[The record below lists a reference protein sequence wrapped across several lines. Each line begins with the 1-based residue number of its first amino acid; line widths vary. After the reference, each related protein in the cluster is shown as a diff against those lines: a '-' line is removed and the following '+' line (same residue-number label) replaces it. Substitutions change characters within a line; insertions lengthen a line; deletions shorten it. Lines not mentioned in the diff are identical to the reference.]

1 MIILFID
8 REVTNYMEKVIK
20 RNKLTEH
27 ISYYISDNTIYLFQD
42 EYNFT
47 KEDIKLLSKRL
58 SLIIEENDIS
68 YINITASEIEKKKDL
83 YRDLGFTLSYYDVNK
98 LNLLFKGRKDKTK
111 YRCYGIMTKSDFLNE
126 LMEDKKVEDK
136 KNEDN
141 TKVVNSNSGFVSSMI
156 LLFGGI
162 ILLCY
167 LCVEGA
173 IYLVKQKGDIM
184 LVSDL
189 LVILQKII
197 DISLVWMMVY
207 FILKNIKN
215 NVKIILLFKGVL
227 VILVIKILSDT
238 LNLTTIG
245 LLLEYV
251 IMWGPLALIIIFQP
265 EIRSILEHIGRKQ
278 LLGRHKVLTLDE
290 REKLVYEIMSAVD
303 YLRKSRIGALIVVER
318 DISLNE
324 YIERSKPIYGD
335 ISSELLISIF
345 FPRNPLHDG
354 GVIIQG
360 NKITSAGAVFPI
372 SINSKISKKL
382 GTRHRAAIGISEES
396 DAIAIVVSEETG
408 KISIAVDGN
417 LNYNLSLDDARMI
430 LVEELKPKREV
441 LLDDEFVDE
450 KEDDNDEEA

>member
-1 MIILFID
+1 M
-8 REVTNYMEKVIK
+8 
-20 RNKLTEH
+20 
-27 ISYYISDNTIYLFQD
+27 
-42 EYNFT
+42 
-47 KEDIKLLSKRL
+47 
-58 SLIIEENDIS
+58 
-68 YINITASEIEKKKDL
+68 
-83 YRDLGFTLSYYDVNK
+83 TLDSV
-98 LNLLFKGRKDKTK
+98 
-111 YRCYGIMTKSDFLNE
+111 
-126 LMEDKKVEDK
+126 
-136 KNEDN
+136 
-141 TKVVNSNSGFVSSMI
+141 
-156 LLFGGI
+156 
-162 ILLCY
+162 
-167 LCVEGA
+167 
-173 IYLVKQKGDIM
+173 
-184 LVSDL
+184 
-189 LVILQKII
+189 LVILRAII
-197 DISLVWMMVY
+197 DISLVWMVIY

-215 NVKIILLFKGVL
+215 NVKMILLFKGVFVVL
-227 VILVIKILSDT
+227 IVKILSDT

-290 REKLVYEIMSAVD
+290 REKLVYEVMSAVD
-303 YLRKSRIGALIVVER
+303 YLRKSRIGALIVLER

-324 YIERSKPIYGD
+324 YIERSKPIYAD

-382 GTRHRAAIGISEES
+382 GTRHRAAIGISEDS

-408 KISIAVDGN
+408 KISIAVGGN

-430 LVEELKPKREV
+430 LIEELKPKREV
-441 LLDDEFVDE
+441 LLDDEFEEEEEDNNE
-450 KEDDNDEEA
+450 KA

>member
-1 MIILFID
+1 M
-8 REVTNYMEKVIK
+8 
-20 RNKLTEH
+20 
-27 ISYYISDNTIYLFQD
+27 
-42 EYNFT
+42 
-47 KEDIKLLSKRL
+47 
-58 SLIIEENDIS
+58 
-68 YINITASEIEKKKDL
+68 
-83 YRDLGFTLSYYDVNK
+83 TLDSV
-98 LNLLFKGRKDKTK
+98 
-111 YRCYGIMTKSDFLNE
+111 
-126 LMEDKKVEDK
+126 
-136 KNEDN
+136 
-141 TKVVNSNSGFVSSMI
+141 
-156 LLFGGI
+156 
-162 ILLCY
+162 
-167 LCVEGA
+167 
-173 IYLVKQKGDIM
+173 
-184 LVSDL
+184 
-189 LVILQKII
+189 LVILRAII
-197 DISLVWMMVY
+197 DISLVWMVIY
-207 FILKNIKN
+207 FILKSIKN
-215 NVKIILLFKGVL
+215 NVKMILLFKGVFVVL
-227 VILVIKILSDT
+227 IVKILSDT

-290 REKLVYEIMSAVD
+290 REKLVYEVMSAVD
-303 YLRKSRIGALIVVER
+303 YLRKSRIGALIVLER

-324 YIERSKPIYGD
+324 YIERSKPIYAD

-408 KISIAVDGN
+408 KISIAVGGN

-430 LVEELKPKREV
+430 LIEELKPKREV
-441 LLDDEFVDE
+441 LLDDEFEEEEEDNNE
-450 KEDDNDEEA
+450 KA

>member
-1 MIILFID
+1 MT
-8 REVTNYMEKVIK
+8 V
-20 RNKLTEH
+20 
-27 ISYYISDNTIYLFQD
+27 DN
-42 EYNFT
+42 
-47 KEDIKLLSKRL
+47 
-58 SLIIEENDIS
+58 
-68 YINITASEIEKKKDL
+68 
-83 YRDLGFTLSYYDVNK
+83 
-98 LNLLFKGRKDKTK
+98 
-111 YRCYGIMTKSDFLNE
+111 
-126 LMEDKKVEDK
+126 
-136 KNEDN
+136 
-141 TKVVNSNSGFVSSMI
+141 
-156 LLFGGI
+156 
-162 ILLCY
+162 
-167 LCVEGA
+167 
-173 IYLVKQKGDIM
+173 
-184 LVSDL
+184 L
-189 LVILQKII
+189 LVILQKVI

-207 FILKNIKN
+207 FVLKNIKN

-290 REKLVYEIMSAVD
+290 REKLVYEVMTAVD
-303 YLRKSRIGALIVVER
+303 YLRKSRIGALIVIER

-360 NKITSAGAVFPI
+360 DKVTCAGAVFPTTVEMKF
-372 SINSKISKKL
+372 SKRL

-396 DAIAIVVSEETG
+396 DAIAIIVSEETG
-408 KISIAVDGN
+408 RISIAINGD
-417 LNYNLSLDDARMI
+417 LNYNLSLDEAKMLI
-430 LVEELKPKREV
+430 LDELKPKKAAEF
-441 LLDDEFVDE
+441 DYEIDEDGDIDE
-450 KEDDNDEEA
+450 